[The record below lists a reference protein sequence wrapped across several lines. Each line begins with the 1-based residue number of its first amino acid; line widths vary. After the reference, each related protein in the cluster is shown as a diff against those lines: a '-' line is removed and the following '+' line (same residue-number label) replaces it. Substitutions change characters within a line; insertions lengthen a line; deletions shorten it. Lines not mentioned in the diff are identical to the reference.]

1 LVGDRKNLKILL
13 DHNHDNADA
22 KTEIKVGKI
31 EEGREEGNETC
42 TPLARDGLVVPTE
55 RRISS

>member
-1 LVGDRKNLKILL
+1 
-13 DHNHDNADA
+13 
-22 KTEIKVGKI
+22 VGKI
-31 EEGREEGNETC
+31 KEGREEGNETC